1 MALLPAFGIIW
12 DVERHTLDFGVSDY
26 TIMNINAIFSIFC
39 GLLALIVLNTMN
51 SPKVSTYG
59 SFLIISALFTMIY
72 ATTFIHFV
80 VSYGV
85 TETYDK
91 ENVHAFIFPN
101 KITAFTSALYG
112 IGASMYKDLISDY
125 TNDFLL
131 SDNNVIVV
139 TIFGNIVATMTF
151 LQPVLASMDDIYDEN
166 SKPRNHK
173 TLDKDEL
180 IPQSFRS
187 KTYKCLN
194 KIFSL
199 SLLSDG
205 TFVTITIGLAIGF
218 FIEFA
223 YIFMIPYALIETG
236 FAVGEI
242 ATFLAVYLTAEM
254 WFRLLAPYIAC
265 LFGQMN
271 YYMYLTC
278 SIFLFVV
285 RIFIAAAADYNV
297 ILTFA
302 VILGALKGLQN
313 VYWSLVIPE
322 YTTMNKLAA
331 SFGWLFIFNGLC
343 IYLLIPLFSLL
354 YVYESSWLCVMF
366 LNCLTILTTGI
377 IGIGIGA

>member
-1 MALLPAFGIIW
+1 MTKKNCRAVILL
-12 DVERHTLDFGVSDY
+12 DVT
-26 TIMNINAIFSIFC
+26 
-39 GLLALIVLNTMN
+39 
-51 SPKVSTYG
+51 
-59 SFLIISALFTMIY
+59 
-72 ATTFIHFV
+72 
-80 VSYGV
+80 
-85 TETYDK
+85 
-91 ENVHAFIFPN
+91 
-101 KITAFTSALYG
+101 
-112 IGASMYKDLISDY
+112 
-125 TNDFLL
+125 
-131 SDNNVIVV
+131 
-139 TIFGNIVATMTF
+139 
-151 LQPVLASMDDIYDEN
+151 
-166 SKPRNHK
+166 
-173 TLDKDEL
+173 DEL

-285 RIFIAAAADYNV
+285 RIC
-297 ILTFA
+297 
-302 VILGALKGLQN
+302 K
-313 VYWSLVIPE
+313 
-322 YTTMNKLAA
+322 
-331 SFGWLFIFNGLC
+331 FN
-343 IYLLIPLFSLL
+343 
-354 YVYESSWLCVMF
+354 F
-366 LNCLTILTTGI
+366 LNLTSS
-377 IGIGIGA
+377 